1 MAEMMFLLDWMES
14 LRLAACYA
22 LLLLHVHVMLL
33 LRECGRRP
41 DFGVTDDNQTK
52 EIHLKYIILFM
63 GGK

>member
-1 MAEMMFLLDWMES
+1 MAEMMFLLDLMES

-22 LLLLHVHVMLL
+22 LLLLL